1 MGRASLSFSCTA
13 TLSSRSRRITGLDL
27 QLYPFRPRAL
37 GHVTCILCT
46 SRELPGVKVLWAR
59 REPDLPVGVMGW
71 GQGDRGCWGQRGE
84 GAKAS
89 RGTAHRQRVEPTRLL
104 FFRAVTTLLTL
115 IHVPFAHVDSFRLLG
130 THFLFETRDCRPAQG
145 SESVTSLKGST
156 GTRGSS
162 SPRRE
167 LCSDRGAGYGSLSC
181 EALF

>member
-1 MGRASLSFSCTA
+1 MTVGAGAKEEKEQR
-13 TLSSRSRRITGLDL
+13 
-27 QLYPFRPRAL
+27 
-37 GHVTCILCT
+37 
-46 SRELPGVKVLWAR
+46 LPGVQPTD
-59 REPDLPVGVMGW
+59 REWSPHG
-71 GQGDRGCWGQRGE
+71 
-84 GAKAS
+84 S
-89 RGTAHRQRVEPTRLL
+89 F

-156 GTRGSS
+156 GTTGSS

>member
-1 MGRASLSFSCTA
+1 MTVGAGAKEEKEQR
-13 TLSSRSRRITGLDL
+13 
-27 QLYPFRPRAL
+27 
-37 GHVTCILCT
+37 
-46 SRELPGVKVLWAR
+46 LPGVQPTD
-59 REPDLPVGVMGW
+59 REWSPHG
-71 GQGDRGCWGQRGE
+71 
-84 GAKAS
+84 S
-89 RGTAHRQRVEPTRLL
+89 F

-156 GTRGSS
+156 GTTGSS

-167 LCSDRGAGYGSLSC
+167 PCSDRGAGYGSLSC